1 MPLQPVVCAR
11 TQIGEER
18 PLAPF
23 AGLVTVMPEPLGG
36 GEGGGVEEP
45 DDPLL
50 LLLPPATLKVVLTVG
65 QMPLLTQDL

>member
-1 MPLQPVVCAR
+1 MQPVLCAR
-11 TQIGEER
+11 TKMGEER

-23 AGLVTVMPEPLGG
+23 TGLVTVMPVPLGG
-36 GEGGGVEEP
+36 GEDGGGVEEP

-50 LLLPPATLKVVLTVG
+50 LLPPATVKVVLTVG